1 MVPERER
8 LALALRRGG
17 ARARRYAYFNSS
29 MGNLTADVVFCLFIN
44 TGPILSM
51 ETNASG
57 SLLTAAS
64 DASFA
69 RWPDS
74 EPFLRRARF
83 GSSGTHSSKG
93 ATTHGRHRERAGG
106 SNHGGAAFASFSG
119 SNNSGKRSRHFEF
132 GGGGG
137 GAAWTPTRMH
147 HRVDSPRVC
156 AIDPSGAGRMVTGT
170 RDGVVTCASLD

>member
-1 MVPERER
+1 
-8 LALALRRGG
+8 
-17 ARARRYAYFNSS
+17 
-29 MGNLTADVVFCLFIN
+29 
-44 TGPILSM
+44 M
-51 ETNASG
+51 ETNAAG
-57 SLLTAAS
+57 SLLTASS

-83 GSSGTHSSKG
+83 GSSGIHSSSALKG
-93 ATTHGRHRERAGG
+93 GGVHGRQRGERAGG

-119 SNNSGKRSRHFEF
+119 SNNSGKRLRHFEF

-137 GAAWTPTRMH
+137 AAWTPARMH